1 MFKENLRFYRKKN
14 DLTQKQIANYLGIA
28 ESSYANYEQGRGG
41 ELKISYLLKLCEL
54 YLVTPDELLGYDYK
68 ENKSTTNIK
77 DNNGTI
83 TNVAHNS
90 GTINNNT
97 NINNGVTHNK
107 TINGG
112 VHINNNNGNVGF

>member
-1 MFKENLRFYRKKN
+1 MLKESLKFYRKRSG
-14 DLTQKQIANYLGIA
+14 LTQKQIAEYLEITKTC
-28 ESSYANYEQGRGG
+28 YANYEQGKGG
-41 ELKISYLLKLCEL
+41 EIKASQILKLCEL
-54 YLVTPDELLGYDYK
+54 YLISPDELLGYDYK
-68 ENKSTTNIK
+68 ENKSITNIK
-77 DNNGTI
+77 ENNGTI